1 MKRILFSL
9 LVLFLLLGLAACSKD
24 GGKEELTEIDAVKV
38 SEQIVPL
45 KYAVEIPEQSG
56 SVWIDDALA
65 LFGDRVC
72 YTGSD
77 SEGACLF
84 AYDPQS
90 ALSQVIC
97 SFPDQMLRDLAV
109 SPEGQIYVLAL
120 PLDESHAGAVIEID
134 AEGRQTGSYM
144 LDALDMGEDS
154 SVREI
159 RYAEGVLYLLSNEQL
174 TAAKLGETFR
184 KIFSL
189 DVEPGAKMTVTGDGQ
204 LILGQLKDGKYRL
217 YRLDSKKQTL
227 EAAAAFN
234 LSFSRIAAGQSW
246 DLYLDDGSCL
256 YGYRF
261 ADRTLEKLFSWT
273 GLSITGGAVVETE
286 NSKLICTGKIS
297 FDKPTPLL
305 TLAPKEADTA
315 EGSTILLATTSE
327 YGLDYRI
334 QEAIREWN
342 TENPDHPIE
351 VVRYSVFD
359 DGSDP
364 RAARMRLAAD
374 IAAGKIPDIY
384 DFSMVSIDTIP
395 SSGQFARRGLLEDLY
410 PYIDK
415 DPELSR
421 EDFFSGVLRSLE
433 ISGGLYEL
441 VPEYSLTTSFAYSGA
456 VGEASSWTYANFN
469 DVVSQSP
476 YVETLF
482 DNHYGRAFWLGNVI
496 AASGEKLVN
505 WETGECYFDSDYF
518 KNVLETAKT
527 VPEEGLP
534 HAYSTLNTDVQNSTS
549 LLYYCNIGDI
559 WMASIAPSA
568 FGENYCFVGFPE
580 IGNVIYP
587 SLSFG
592 ISSFSANK
600 EECWAF
606 LRQFV
611 TREYNTQFFLSPR
624 RDGMQGQ
631 IDRAWKEVVE
641 DGNDRI
647 HPYGLEAMNEI
658 AAIIE
663 NASLAARH
671 DPQIWQIVWPEASA
685 YFAGQRSLED
695 TVDLIQSRASI
706 YMAEQS

>member
-65 LFGDRVC
+65 LSGDRVY

-77 SEGACLF
+77 SEGAYLF

-97 SFPDQMLRDLAV
+97 SFPDQMLRDLTV
-109 SPEGQIYVLAL
+109 SPEGQIYILAL

-159 RYAEGVLYLLSNEQL
+159 RYAEGVIYLLSNEQL
-174 TAAKLGETFR
+174 TAAKPGETFR

-286 NSKLICTGKIS
+286 NSKLISTGKIS

-334 QEAIREWN
+334 QEAIRQWN
-342 TENPDHPIE
+342 LENPQYPIE
-351 VVRYSVFD
+351 VVNYSVYC
-359 DGSDP
+359 DGEDN
-364 RAARMRLAAD
+364 RAAQMKLTAD
-374 IAAGKIPDIY
+374 ILSGKIPDIY
-384 DFSMVSIDTIP
+384 DFSMASVDTIP
-395 SSGQFARRGLLEDLY
+395 SAAQYARRGLLEDLY
-410 PYIDK
+410 PYIDN
-415 DPELSR
+415 DPELTR
-421 EDFFSGVLRSLE
+421 GDFFSGIMQSLE
-433 ISGGLYEL
+433 INGGLYEL
-441 VPEYSLTTSFAYSGA
+441 VPEYSLLTTFASSKA
-456 VGEASSWTYANFN
+456 VGAEENWTYKGLNAIVEQSGYFESIFDERN
-469 DVVSQSP
+469 DRMF
-476 YVETLF
+476 L
-482 DNHYGRAFWLGNVI
+482 LGNI
-496 AASGEKLVN
+496 IDASGKKLID
-505 WETGECYFDSDYF
+505 WSAGECHFDSEYF
-518 KNVLETAKT
+518 KDLLETMKKM
-527 VPEEGLP
+527 PEYGV
-534 HAYSTLNTDVQNSTS
+534 HKDYTS
-549 LLYYCNIGDI
+549 YIKEIQESKGLLYYMNMRDI
-559 WMASIAPSA
+559 WMVSTAPGA
-568 FGENYCFVGFPE
+568 FGESYCLPGLPEVGS
-580 IGNVIYP
+580 VIYP
-587 SLSFG
+587 LCSFG
-592 ISSFSANK
+592 ISAWSENK
-600 EECWAF
+600 EQCWEF
-606 LRQFV
+606 LRQFL
-611 TREYNTQFFLSPR
+611 TKEYNGQFYLSPR
-624 RDGMQGQ
+624 IDGMQAQ
-631 IDRAWKEVVE
+631 YDRAWQNVE
-641 DGNDRI
+641 DVADA
-647 HPYGLEAMNEI
+647 HPYGQAAMQQVLDI
-658 AAIIE
+658 LD
-663 NASLAARH
+663 SVDTTARH
-671 DPQIWQIVWPEASA
+671 DAQIWQIVCSEVGA

-695 TVDLIQSRASI
+695 TVNLIQSRASI

>member
-65 LFGDRVC
+65 LSGDRVY

-77 SEGACLF
+77 SEGAYLF

-97 SFPDQMLRDLAV
+97 SFPDQMLRDLTV
-109 SPEGQIYVLAL
+109 SPEGQIYILAL

-159 RYAEGVLYLLSNEQL
+159 RYAEGVIYLLSNEQL
-174 TAAKLGETFR
+174 TAAKPGETFR

-334 QEAIREWN
+334 QEAIRQWN
-342 TENPDHPIE
+342 LENPQYPIE
-351 VVRYSVFD
+351 VVNYSVYC
-359 DGSDP
+359 DGEDN
-364 RAARMRLAAD
+364 RAAQMKLTAD
-374 IAAGKIPDIY
+374 ILSGKIPDIY
-384 DFSMVSIDTIP
+384 DFSMASVDTIP
-395 SSGQFARRGLLEDLY
+395 SAAQYARRGLLEDLY
-410 PYIDK
+410 PYIDN
-415 DPELSR
+415 DPELTR
-421 EDFFSGVLRSLE
+421 GDFFSGIMQSLE
-433 ISGGLYEL
+433 INGGLYEL
-441 VPEYSLTTSFAYSGA
+441 VPEYSLLTTFASSKA
-456 VGEASSWTYANFN
+456 VGAEENWTYKGLNAIVEQSGYFESIFDERN
-469 DVVSQSP
+469 DRMF
-476 YVETLF
+476 L
-482 DNHYGRAFWLGNVI
+482 LGNI
-496 AASGEKLVN
+496 IDASGKKLID
-505 WETGECYFDSDYF
+505 WSAGECHFDFEYF
-518 KNVLETAKT
+518 KDLLETMKKM
-527 VPEEGLP
+527 PEYGV
-534 HAYSTLNTDVQNSTS
+534 HKDYTS
-549 LLYYCNIGDI
+549 YIKEIQESKGLLYYMNMRDI
-559 WMASIAPSA
+559 WMVSTAPGA
-568 FGENYCFVGFPE
+568 FGESYCLPGLPEVGS
-580 IGNVIYP
+580 VIYP
-587 SLSFG
+587 LCSFG
-592 ISSFSANK
+592 ISAWSENK
-600 EECWAF
+600 EQCWEF
-606 LRQFV
+606 LRQFL
-611 TREYNTQFFLSPR
+611 TKEYNGQFYLSPR
-624 RDGMQGQ
+624 IDGMQAQ
-631 IDRAWKEVVE
+631 YDRAWQNVE
-641 DGNDRI
+641 DVADA
-647 HPYGLEAMNEI
+647 HPYGQAAMQQVLDI
-658 AAIIE
+658 LD
-663 NASLAARH
+663 SVDTTARH
-671 DPQIWQIVWPEASA
+671 DAQIWQIVCSEVGA

-695 TVDLIQSRASI
+695 TVNLIQSRASI

>member
-56 SVWIDDALA
+56 SVWIDDAIA
-65 LFGDRVC
+65 LSGDRVC

-77 SEGACLF
+77 SEGAYLF

-97 SFPDQMLRDLAV
+97 SFPDQMLRDLTV

-144 LDALDMGEDS
+144 LDALDLGEDS

-159 RYAEGVLYLLSNEQL
+159 RYAEGVIYLLSNEQL
-174 TAAKLGETFR
+174 TAAKPGEPFS

-261 ADRTLEKLFSWT
+261 ADRTLEKLFTWT

-334 QEAIREWN
+334 QEAIRQWN
-342 TENPDHPIE
+342 LENPQYPIE
-351 VVRYSVFD
+351 VVNYSVYS
-359 DGSDP
+359 DGTDN
-364 RAARMRLAAD
+364 RAAQMKLTAD
-374 IAAGKIPDIY
+374 ILSGKIPDIY
-384 DFSMVSIDTIP
+384 DFSMASVDTIP
-395 SSGQFARRGLLEDLY
+395 SAAQYARRGLLEDLY
-410 PYIDK
+410 PYIDN

-421 EDFFSGVLRSLE
+421 GDFFSGILQSLE
-433 ISGGLYEL
+433 INGGLYEL
-441 VPEYSLTTSFAYSGA
+441 VPEYSLLTTFASSKA
-456 VGEASSWTYANFN
+456 VGAEENWTYKGLNAIVEQSGYFESIFDERN
-469 DVVSQSP
+469 DRMF
-476 YVETLF
+476 L
-482 DNHYGRAFWLGNVI
+482 LGNI
-496 AASGEKLVN
+496 IDASGKKLID
-505 WETGECYFDSDYF
+505 WSAGECHFDSEYF
-518 KNVLETAKT
+518 KDLLETMKKM
-527 VPEEGLP
+527 PEYGV
-534 HAYSTLNTDVQNSTS
+534 HKDYTS
-549 LLYYCNIGDI
+549 YIKEIQESKGLLYYMNMRDI
-559 WMASIAPSA
+559 WMVSTAPGA
-568 FGENYCFVGFPE
+568 FGESYCLPGLPEVGS
-580 IGNVIYP
+580 VIYP
-587 SLSFG
+587 LCSFG
-592 ISSFSANK
+592 ISAWSENK
-600 EECWAF
+600 EQCWEF
-606 LRQFV
+606 LRQFL
-611 TREYNTQFFLSPR
+611 TKEYNGQFYLSPR
-624 RDGMQGQ
+624 IDGMQAQ
-631 IDRAWKEVVE
+631 YDRAWQNVE
-641 DGNDRI
+641 DVADA
-647 HPYGLEAMNEI
+647 HPYGQAAMQQI
-658 AAIIE
+658 LDILD
-663 NASLAARH
+663 SVDTAARH
-671 DPQIWQIVWPEASA
+671 DAQIWQIVCSEVGA

>member
-24 GGKEELTEIDAVKV
+24 GGKEKLTEIDAVKV
-38 SEQIVPL
+38 AEQIVPL

-56 SVWIDDALA
+56 SVWIDDAIA
-65 LFGDRVC
+65 LSGDRVC

-77 SEGACLF
+77 SEGAYLF

-97 SFPDQMLRDLAV
+97 SFPDQMLRDLTV
-109 SPEGQIYVLAL
+109 SPEGQIYILAL

-144 LDALDMGEDS
+144 LDALDMGENS

-174 TAAKLGETFR
+174 TAAKPGEPFR

-189 DVEPGAKMTVTGDGQ
+189 DVEPGAKMTVTGDEQ

-305 TLAPKEADTA
+305 TLVPKEADTA

-334 QEAIREWN
+334 QEAIRRWN
-342 TENPDHPIE
+342 LENPQYPIE
-351 VVRYSVFD
+351 VVNYSVYS
-359 DGSDP
+359 DGEDN
-364 RAARMRLAAD
+364 RAAQMKLTAD
-374 IAAGKIPDIY
+374 ILSGKIPDIY
-384 DFSMVSIDTIP
+384 DFSMASVDTIP
-395 SSGQFARRGLLEDLY
+395 SAAQYARRGLLEDLY
-410 PYIDK
+410 PYIDN

-421 EDFFSGVLRSLE
+421 GDFFSGILQSLE
-433 ISGGLYEL
+433 INGGLYEL
-441 VPEYSLTTSFAYSGA
+441 VPEYSLLTTFASSKA
-456 VGEASSWTYANFN
+456 VGAEENWTYKGLNAIVEQSGYFESIFDERN
-469 DVVSQSP
+469 DRIF
-476 YVETLF
+476 L
-482 DNHYGRAFWLGNVI
+482 LGNI
-496 AASGEKLVN
+496 IDASGKKLID
-505 WETGECYFDSDYF
+505 WSAGECHFDSEYF
-518 KNVLETAKT
+518 KDLLETMKKM
-527 VPEEGLP
+527 PEYGV
-534 HAYSTLNTDVQNSTS
+534 HKDYTS
-549 LLYYCNIGDI
+549 YIKEIQESKGLLYYMNMRDI
-559 WMASIAPSA
+559 WMVSTAPGT
-568 FGENYCFVGFPE
+568 FGESYCLPGLPEVGS
-580 IGNVIYP
+580 VIYP
-587 SLSFG
+587 LCSFG
-592 ISSFSANK
+592 ISAWSEN
-600 EECWAF
+600 EEQCWEF
-606 LRQFV
+606 LRQFL
-611 TREYNTQFFLSPR
+611 TKEYNGQFYLSPR
-624 RDGMQGQ
+624 IDGMQAQ
-631 IDRAWKEVVE
+631 YDRAWQNVE
-641 DGNDRI
+641 DVADA
-647 HPYGLEAMNEI
+647 HPYGQAAMQQVLDI
-658 AAIIE
+658 LD
-663 NASLAARH
+663 SVDTTARH
-671 DPQIWQIVWPEASA
+671 DAQIWQIVCSEVGA

-695 TVDLIQSRASI
+695 TVDLIQSRAGI
-706 YMAEQS
+706 YMAEQG

>member
-77 SEGACLF
+77 SEGAYLF

-90 ALSQVIC
+90 ALGQVIC
-97 SFPDQMLRDLAV
+97 SFPDQMLRDLTV
-109 SPEGQIYVLAL
+109 SPEGQIYILAL

-159 RYAEGVLYLLSNEQL
+159 RYAEGVIYLLSNEQL
-174 TAAKLGETFR
+174 TAAKPGEPFR

-286 NSKLICTGKIS
+286 NSKLISTGKIS

-334 QEAIREWN
+334 QEAIRQWN
-342 TENPDHPIE
+342 LENPQYPIE
-351 VVRYSVFD
+351 VVNYSVYS
-359 DGSDP
+359 DGTDN
-364 RAARMRLAAD
+364 RAAQMKLTAD
-374 IAAGKIPDIY
+374 ILSGKIPDIY
-384 DFSMVSIDTIP
+384 DFSMASVDTIP
-395 SSGQFARRGLLEDLY
+395 SAAQYARRGLLEDLY
-410 PYIDK
+410 PYIDN

-421 EDFFSGVLRSLE
+421 GDFFSGILQSLE
-433 ISGGLYEL
+433 INGGLYEL
-441 VPEYSLTTSFAYSGA
+441 VPEYSLLTTFASSKA
-456 VGEASSWTYANFN
+456 VGAEENWTYKGLNALVEQSSYFESIFDERN
-469 DVVSQSP
+469 DRMF
-476 YVETLF
+476 L
-482 DNHYGRAFWLGNVI
+482 LGNI
-496 AASGEKLVN
+496 IDASGKKLID
-505 WETGECYFDSDYF
+505 WSAGECHFDSEYF
-518 KNVLETAKT
+518 KDLLETMKKM
-527 VPEEGLP
+527 PEYGV
-534 HAYSTLNTDVQNSTS
+534 HKDYTS
-549 LLYYCNIGDI
+549 YIKEIQESKGLLYYMNMRDI
-559 WMASIAPSA
+559 WMVSTVPGA
-568 FGENYCFVGFPE
+568 FGESYCLPGLPEVGS
-580 IGNVIYP
+580 VIYP
-587 SLSFG
+587 LCSFG
-592 ISSFSANK
+592 ISAWSENK
-600 EECWAF
+600 EQCWEF
-606 LRQFV
+606 LR
-611 TREYNTQFFLSPR
+611 
-624 RDGMQGQ
+624 
-631 IDRAWKEVVE
+631 
-641 DGNDRI
+641 
-647 HPYGLEAMNEI
+647 
-658 AAIIE
+658 
-663 NASLAARH
+663 
-671 DPQIWQIVWPEASA
+671 
-685 YFAGQRSLED
+685 
-695 TVDLIQSRASI
+695 
-706 YMAEQS
+706 

>member
-24 GGKEELTEIDAVKV
+24 GGKEELAEIDAVKV

-45 KYAVEIPEQSG
+45 KYAVELPEQSG
-56 SVWIDDALA
+56 AVWIDDALA
-65 LFGDRVC
+65 LYGDRVY

-77 SEGACLF
+77 SEGAYLF

-97 SFPDQMLRDLAV
+97 SFPDQMLRDLTV

-134 AEGRQTGSYM
+134 AEGRQKGSYM

-159 RYAEGVLYLLSNEQL
+159 RYAEGVIYLLSNEQL
-174 TAAKLGETFR
+174 TAAKPGEPFS

-189 DVEPGAKMTVTGDGQ
+189 DVEPGAKMTVTGDGR

-334 QEAIREWN
+334 QEAIRHWN
-342 TENPDHPIE
+342 LENPQYPIE
-351 VVRYSVFD
+351 VVNYSVYS
-359 DGSDP
+359 DGTDN
-364 RAARMRLAAD
+364 RAAQMKLTAD
-374 IAAGKIPDIY
+374 ILSGKIPDIY
-384 DFSMVSIDTIP
+384 DFSMASVDTIP
-395 SSGQFARRGLLEDLY
+395 SAAQYARRGLLEDLY
-410 PYIDK
+410 PYIDN

-421 EDFFSGVLRSLE
+421 GDFFSGILQSLE
-433 ISGGLYEL
+433 INGGLYEL
-441 VPEYSLTTSFAYSGA
+441 VPEYSLLTTFASSKA
-456 VGEASSWTYANFN
+456 VGAEENWTYKGLNAIVEQSGYFESIFDERN
-469 DVVSQSP
+469 DRMF
-476 YVETLF
+476 L
-482 DNHYGRAFWLGNVI
+482 LGNI
-496 AASGEKLVN
+496 IDASGKKLID
-505 WETGECYFDSDYF
+505 WSAGECHFDSEYF
-518 KNVLETAKT
+518 KDLLETMKKM
-527 VPEEGLP
+527 PEYGV
-534 HAYSTLNTDVQNSTS
+534 HKDYTS
-549 LLYYCNIGDI
+549 YIKEIQESKGLLYYMNMRDI
-559 WMASIAPSA
+559 WMVSTAPGA
-568 FGENYCFVGFPE
+568 FGESYCLPGLPEVGS
-580 IGNVIYP
+580 VIYP
-587 SLSFG
+587 LCSFG
-592 ISSFSANK
+592 ISAWSENK
-600 EECWAF
+600 EQCWEF
-606 LRQFV
+606 LRQFL
-611 TREYNTQFFLSPR
+611 TKEYNGQFYLSPR
-624 RDGMQGQ
+624 IDGMQAQ
-631 IDRAWKEVVE
+631 YDRAWQNVE
-641 DGNDRI
+641 DVADA
-647 HPYGLEAMNEI
+647 HPYGQAAMQQI
-658 AAIIE
+658 LDILD
-663 NASLAARH
+663 SVDTAARH
-671 DPQIWQIVWPEASA
+671 DAQIWQIVCSEVGA

>member
-65 LFGDRVC
+65 LSGNRVY

-77 SEGACLF
+77 SEGAYLF

-97 SFPDQMLRDLAV
+97 SFPDQMLRDLTV
-109 SPEGQIYVLAL
+109 SPEGKIYVLAL

-159 RYAEGVLYLLSNEQL
+159 RYAEGVIYLLSNEQL
-174 TAAKLGETFR
+174 TAAKPGEPFR

-334 QEAIREWN
+334 QEAIRQWN
-342 TENPDHPIE
+342 LENPQYPIE
-351 VVRYSVFD
+351 VVNYSVYS
-359 DGSDP
+359 DGTDN
-364 RAARMRLAAD
+364 RAAQMKLTAD
-374 IAAGKIPDIY
+374 ILSGKIPDIY
-384 DFSMVSIDTIP
+384 DFSMASVDTIP
-395 SSGQFARRGLLEDLY
+395 SAAQYARRGLLEDLY
-410 PYIDK
+410 PYIDN

-421 EDFFSGVLRSLE
+421 GDFFSGILQSLE
-433 ISGGLYEL
+433 INGGLYEL
-441 VPEYSLTTSFAYSGA
+441 VPEYSLLTTFASSKA
-456 VGEASSWTYANFN
+456 VGAEENWTYEDLNAIVEQSGYFESIFDERN
-469 DVVSQSP
+469 DRMF
-476 YVETLF
+476 L
-482 DNHYGRAFWLGNVI
+482 LGNI
-496 AASGEKLVN
+496 IDASGKKLID
-505 WETGECYFDSDYF
+505 WSAGECHFDSEYF
-518 KNVLETAKT
+518 KDLLETMKKM
-527 VPEEGLP
+527 PEYGV
-534 HAYSTLNTDVQNSTS
+534 HKDYTS
-549 LLYYCNIGDI
+549 YIKEIQESKGLLYYMNMRDI
-559 WMASIAPSA
+559 WMVSTAPGA
-568 FGENYCFVGFPE
+568 FGENYCLPGLPEVGS
-580 IGNVIYP
+580 VIYP
-587 SLSFG
+587 LCSFG
-592 ISSFSANK
+592 ISAWSENK
-600 EECWAF
+600 EQCWEF
-606 LRQFV
+606 LRQFL
-611 TREYNTQFFLSPR
+611 TKEYNGQFYLSPR
-624 RDGMQGQ
+624 IDGMQAQ
-631 IDRAWKEVVE
+631 YDRAWQNVE
-641 DGNDRI
+641 DVADA
-647 HPYGLEAMNEI
+647 HPYGQAAMQQI
-658 AAIIE
+658 LDILD
-663 NASLAARH
+663 SVDTAARH
-671 DPQIWQIVWPEASA
+671 DAQIWQIVCSEVGA

>member
-77 SEGACLF
+77 SEGAYLF

-97 SFPDQMLRDLAV
+97 SFPDQMLRDLTV
-109 SPEGQIYVLAL
+109 SPEGQIYILAL

-159 RYAEGVLYLLSNEQL
+159 RYAEGVIYLLSNEQL
-174 TAAKLGETFR
+174 TAAKPGEPFR

-286 NSKLICTGKIS
+286 NSKLISTGKIS

-315 EGSTILLATTSE
+315 EGSTIILATTSE

-334 QEAIREWN
+334 QEAIRQWN
-342 TENPDHPIE
+342 LENPQYPIE
-351 VVRYSVFD
+351 VVNYSVYS
-359 DGSDP
+359 DGTDN
-364 RAARMRLAAD
+364 RAAQMKLTAD
-374 IAAGKIPDIY
+374 ILSGKIPDIY
-384 DFSMVSIDTIP
+384 DFSMASVDTIP
-395 SSGQFARRGLLEDLY
+395 SAAQYARRGLLEDLY
-410 PYIDK
+410 PYIDN
-415 DPELSR
+415 DPELTR
-421 EDFFSGVLRSLE
+421 GDFFSGILQSLE
-433 ISGGLYEL
+433 INGGLYEL
-441 VPEYSLTTSFAYSGA
+441 VPEYSLLTTFASSKA
-456 VGEASSWTYANFN
+456 VGAEENWTYKGLNAIVEQSGYFESIFDERN
-469 DVVSQSP
+469 DRMF
-476 YVETLF
+476 L
-482 DNHYGRAFWLGNVI
+482 LGNI
-496 AASGEKLVN
+496 IDASGKKLID
-505 WETGECYFDSDYF
+505 WSAGECHFDSEYF
-518 KNVLETAKT
+518 KDLLETMKKM
-527 VPEEGLP
+527 PEYGV
-534 HAYSTLNTDVQNSTS
+534 HKDYTS
-549 LLYYCNIGDI
+549 YIKEIQESKGLLYYMNMRDI
-559 WMASIAPSA
+559 WMVSTVPGA
-568 FGENYCFVGFPE
+568 FGESYCLPGLPEVGS
-580 IGNVIYP
+580 VIYP
-587 SLSFG
+587 LCSFG
-592 ISSFSANK
+592 ISAWSENK
-600 EECWAF
+600 EQCWEF
-606 LRQFV
+606 LRQFL
-611 TREYNTQFFLSPR
+611 TKEYSGQFYLSPR
-624 RDGMQGQ
+624 IDGMQAQ
-631 IDRAWKEVVE
+631 YDRAWQNVE
-641 DGNDRI
+641 DVADA
-647 HPYGLEAMNEI
+647 HPYGQAAMQQI
-658 AAIIE
+658 LDILD
-663 NASLAARH
+663 SVDTAARH
-671 DPQIWQIVWPEASA
+671 DAQIWQIVCSEVGA

-695 TVDLIQSRASI
+695 TVDLIQSRAGI
-706 YMAEQS
+706 YMAEQG

>member
-77 SEGACLF
+77 SEGAYLF

-97 SFPDQMLRDLAV
+97 SFPDQMLRDLTV
-109 SPEGQIYVLAL
+109 SPEGQIYILAL

-159 RYAEGVLYLLSNEQL
+159 RYAEGVIYLLSNEQL
-174 TAAKLGETFR
+174 TAAKPGEPFS

-189 DVEPGAKMTVTGDGQ
+189 DVEPGAKMTVTGDGR

-334 QEAIREWN
+334 QEAIRQWN
-342 TENPDHPIE
+342 LENPQYPIE
-351 VVRYSVFD
+351 VVNYSVYS
-359 DGSDP
+359 DGTDN
-364 RAARMRLAAD
+364 RAAQMKLTAD
-374 IAAGKIPDIY
+374 ILSGKIPDIY
-384 DFSMVSIDTIP
+384 DFSMASVDTIP
-395 SSGQFARRGLLEDLY
+395 SAAQYARRGLLEDLY
-410 PYIDK
+410 PYIDN

-421 EDFFSGVLRSLE
+421 GDFFSGILQSLE
-433 ISGGLYEL
+433 INGGLYEL
-441 VPEYSLTTSFAYSGA
+441 VPEYSLLTTFASSKA
-456 VGEASSWTYANFN
+456 VGAEENWTYKGLNAIVEQSGYFESIFDERN
-469 DVVSQSP
+469 DRMF
-476 YVETLF
+476 L
-482 DNHYGRAFWLGNVI
+482 LGNI
-496 AASGEKLVN
+496 IDASGKKLID
-505 WETGECYFDSDYF
+505 WSAGECHFDSEYF
-518 KNVLETAKT
+518 KDLLETMKKM
-527 VPEEGLP
+527 PEYGV
-534 HAYSTLNTDVQNSTS
+534 HKDYTS
-549 LLYYCNIGDI
+549 YIKEIQESKGLLYYMNMRDI
-559 WMASIAPSA
+559 WMVSTAPGA
-568 FGENYCFVGFPE
+568 FGESYCLPGLPEVGS
-580 IGNVIYP
+580 VIYP
-587 SLSFG
+587 LCSFG
-592 ISSFSANK
+592 ISAWSENK
-600 EECWAF
+600 EQCWEF
-606 LRQFV
+606 LRQFL
-611 TREYNTQFFLSPR
+611 TKEYNGQFYLSPR
-624 RDGMQGQ
+624 IDGMQAQ
-631 IDRAWKEVVE
+631 YDRAWQNVE
-641 DGNDRI
+641 DVADA
-647 HPYGLEAMNEI
+647 HPYGQAAMQQI
-658 AAIIE
+658 LDILD
-663 NASLAARH
+663 SVDTAARH
-671 DPQIWQIVWPEASA
+671 DAQIWQIVCSEVGA

>member
-45 KYAVEIPEQSG
+45 KYAVELPEQSG

-65 LFGDRVC
+65 LSGNRVY

-77 SEGACLF
+77 SEGAYLF

-109 SPEGQIYVLAL
+109 SPGGQIYVLAL

-144 LDALDMGEDS
+144 LDALDLGEDS

-159 RYAEGVLYLLSNEQL
+159 RYAEGVIYLLSNEQL
-174 TAAKLGETFR
+174 TAAKPGEPFS

-334 QEAIREWN
+334 QEAIRQWN
-342 TENPDHPIE
+342 LENPQYPIE
-351 VVRYSVFD
+351 VVNYSVYS
-359 DGSDP
+359 DGTDN
-364 RAARMRLAAD
+364 RAAQMKLTAD
-374 IAAGKIPDIY
+374 ILSGKIPDIY
-384 DFSMVSIDTIP
+384 DFSMASVDTIP
-395 SSGQFARRGLLEDLY
+395 SAAQYARRGLLEDLY
-410 PYIDK
+410 PYIDN
-415 DPELSR
+415 DPELTR
-421 EDFFSGVLRSLE
+421 GDFFSGIMQSLE
-433 ISGGLYEL
+433 INGGLYEL
-441 VPEYSLTTSFAYSGA
+441 VPEYSLLTTFASSKA
-456 VGEASSWTYANFN
+456 VGAEENWTYKGLNAIVEQSGYFESIFDERN
-469 DVVSQSP
+469 DRMF
-476 YVETLF
+476 L
-482 DNHYGRAFWLGNVI
+482 LGNI
-496 AASGEKLVN
+496 IDASGKKLID
-505 WETGECYFDSDYF
+505 WSAGECHFDSEYF
-518 KNVLETAKT
+518 KDLLETMKKM
-527 VPEEGLP
+527 PEYGV
-534 HAYSTLNTDVQNSTS
+534 HKDYTS
-549 LLYYCNIGDI
+549 YIKEIQESKGLLYYMNMRDI
-559 WMASIAPSA
+559 WMVSTAPGA
-568 FGENYCFVGFPE
+568 FGESYCLPGLPEVGS
-580 IGNVIYP
+580 VIYP
-587 SLSFG
+587 LCSFG
-592 ISSFSANK
+592 ISAWSENK
-600 EECWAF
+600 EQCWEF
-606 LRQFV
+606 LRQFL
-611 TREYNTQFFLSPR
+611 TKEYNGQFYLSPR
-624 RDGMQGQ
+624 IDGMQAQ
-631 IDRAWKEVVE
+631 YDRAWQNVE
-641 DGNDRI
+641 DVADA
-647 HPYGLEAMNEI
+647 HPYGQAAMQQVLDI
-658 AAIIE
+658 LD
-663 NASLAARH
+663 SVDTTARH
-671 DPQIWQIVWPEASA
+671 DAQIWQIVCSEVGA

-695 TVDLIQSRASI
+695 TVDLIQSRAGI
-706 YMAEQS
+706 YMAEQG

>member
-56 SVWIDDALA
+56 AVWIDDALA
-65 LFGDRVC
+65 LYGDRVY

-77 SEGACLF
+77 SEGAYLF

-97 SFPDQMLRDLAV
+97 SFPDQMLRDLTV

-144 LDALDMGEDS
+144 LDALDMDEDS

-159 RYAEGVLYLLSNEQL
+159 RYAEGVIYLLSNEQL
-174 TAAKLGETFR
+174 TAAKPGEPFR

-189 DVEPGAKMTVTGDGQ
+189 DVEPGAKMTVTGDGR

-334 QEAIREWN
+334 
-342 TENPDHPIE
+342 
-351 VVRYSVFD
+351 
-359 DGSDP
+359 
-364 RAARMRLAAD
+364 
-374 IAAGKIPDIY
+374 
-384 DFSMVSIDTIP
+384 
-395 SSGQFARRGLLEDLY
+395 
-410 PYIDK
+410 
-415 DPELSR
+415 
-421 EDFFSGVLRSLE
+421 
-433 ISGGLYEL
+433 
-441 VPEYSLTTSFAYSGA
+441 
-456 VGEASSWTYANFN
+456 
-469 DVVSQSP
+469 
-476 YVETLF
+476 
-482 DNHYGRAFWLGNVI
+482 
-496 AASGEKLVN
+496 
-505 WETGECYFDSDYF
+505 
-518 KNVLETAKT
+518 
-527 VPEEGLP
+527 
-534 HAYSTLNTDVQNSTS
+534 
-549 LLYYCNIGDI
+549 
-559 WMASIAPSA
+559 
-568 FGENYCFVGFPE
+568 
-580 IGNVIYP
+580 
-587 SLSFG
+587 
-592 ISSFSANK
+592 
-600 EECWAF
+600 
-606 LRQFV
+606 
-611 TREYNTQFFLSPR
+611 
-624 RDGMQGQ
+624 
-631 IDRAWKEVVE
+631 
-641 DGNDRI
+641 
-647 HPYGLEAMNEI
+647 
-658 AAIIE
+658 
-663 NASLAARH
+663 
-671 DPQIWQIVWPEASA
+671 
-685 YFAGQRSLED
+685 
-695 TVDLIQSRASI
+695 
-706 YMAEQS
+706 